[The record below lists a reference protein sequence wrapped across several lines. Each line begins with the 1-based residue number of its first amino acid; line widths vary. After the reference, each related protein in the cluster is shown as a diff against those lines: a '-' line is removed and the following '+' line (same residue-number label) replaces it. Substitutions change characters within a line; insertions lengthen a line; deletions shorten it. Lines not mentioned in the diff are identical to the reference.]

1 MINHKDSADTQRMS
15 GRRNSNAGSSS
26 APYKA
31 PNEAFYKTYPAFHP
45 VTGYLRRLPESYQHV
60 QQYYAALAD
69 KRKKKPFSL
78 HDYTAEGDYNADKVL
93 PPRCCRHAAAA
104 ATTSAADAGAPICCA
119 PAPCTSVLL
128 CSLLEPERPPLR
140 APLETGCCKERKYRP
155 FNRAR
160 PSKERRKN
168 PGI

>member
-78 HDYTAEGDYNADKVL
+78 HDYTAEGDYSADKVL
-93 PPRCCRHAAAA
+93 LLLLLPLPLLPPLLPQHVAAA
-104 ATTSAADAGAPICCA
+104 ATT
-119 PAPCTSVLL
+119 TRLL
-128 CSLLEPERPPLR
+128 L
-140 APLETGCCKERKYRP
+140 
-155 FNRAR
+155 R
-160 PSKERRKN
+160 PS
-168 PGI
+168 PT